1 MVKACYKNNKIKRK
15 EKKRRKAK
23 NEEKKQK
30 EAKQSRTKRRKY
42 YQNNKVKNG
51 SFQNYIVIKR
61 CRFKINREKEAKQRS
76 KN

>member
-30 EAKQSRTKRRKY
+30 EAKQSKAEQKEENIIRIIKLRMDHSRTI
-42 YQNNKVKNG
+42 QL
-51 SFQNYIVIKR
+51 
-61 CRFKINREKEAKQRS
+61 
-76 KN
+76 